1 MANLLQY
8 GVTVVMRIAADEIV
22 QHRWKKADG
31 WTPKTAHLTPLNL
44 NEARRR
50 DAALWRRPWPP
61 RRTNSRSSQ
70 VRRIS
75 GNRIPSHPSHNLAP
89 DFHNSN
95 SRVIPSM
102 LAIVSFVQILLCTFP
117 CCQRRRM
124 IALERRACKFGI
136 VRLTFVLLGR
146 LKKIWSNEV
155 FELFLWRGWRLYVV
169 DVKKRFV
176 VCCNSGN
183 LVWGELHC
191 RKSPSKIY

>member
-1 MANLLQY
+1 MDELPRLRIWRLWIWMKPGDVMPLY
-8 GVTVVMRIAADEIV
+8 GGGHGRLAEPIHDPHKYGGSLATE
-22 QHRWKKADG
+22 
-31 WTPKTAHLTPLNL
+31 
-44 NEARRR
+44 
-50 DAALWRRPWPP
+50 
-61 RRTNSRSSQ
+61 
-70 VRRIS
+70 
-75 GNRIPSHPSHNLAP
+75 SHPIPSHNLAP
-89 DFHNSN
+89 DSHNSN